1 MTGPARK
8 QPGQELLAL
17 ITARGGSKGLP
28 RKNVLPLAGQ
38 PLIAWS
44 IQAAQ
49 AAACRLR
56 VVVSTDDEEIAN
68 AALAHGAEVPFVC
81 PADLAQDDSPHIDVI
96 LHAVHWLEHQRGYRP
111 TWVLLLQPT
120 SPLRLAQDID
130 QSLAPRPGG
139 QLGGERAGGPLPP
152 LPGPDHRRPGPAA
165 PLSAAPPGLPAPPGP
180 AAGLRLQW
188 RHYLVSRQMLLDQQA
203 LWDQDTLALVM
214 PPERSLDVDSAWDLH
229 LAELILTDRQARAA
243 MGRGPA

>member
-1 MTGPARK
+1 M
-8 QPGQELLAL
+8 

-28 RKNVLPLAGQ
+28 RKNVLPLAGR

-44 IQAAQ
+44 IRAAQ
-49 AAACRLR
+49 EAACRPR
-56 VVVSTDDEEIAN
+56 VVVSTDDDEIAN
-68 AALAHGAEVPFVC
+68 TALAHGAEVPFLR
-81 PADLAQDDSPHIDVI
+81 PAHLAQDDSPHIDVI
-96 LHAVHWLEHQRGYRP
+96 LHAVHWLEHQQGYRP

-130 QSLAPRPGG
+130 QSLALARAQGANSVVSVQEAPCHPYLAQTIDGQGRLRPF
-139 QLGGERAGGPLPP
+139 LPP
-152 LPGPDHRRPGPAA
+152 
-165 PLSAAPPGLPAPPGP
+165 PPGYLRRQDLPP
-180 AAGLRLQW
+180 AYAFNGAI
-188 RHYLVSRQMLLDQQA
+188 YLVSRQMLLDQQA